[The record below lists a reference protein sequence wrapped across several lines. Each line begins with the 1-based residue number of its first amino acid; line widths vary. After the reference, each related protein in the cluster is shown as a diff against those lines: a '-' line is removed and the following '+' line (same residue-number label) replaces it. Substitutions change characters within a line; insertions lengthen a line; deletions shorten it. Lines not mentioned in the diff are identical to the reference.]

1 VQVHGEK
8 VEAAEAGQRAAVNL
22 AGLEVEQI
30 ERGSVV
36 AGPKMIKPSQ
46 RLDVRLLL
54 LKSAA
59 KPLKNRARVRFYL
72 GTRETLGRVVLLD
85 REELEPGS
93 VVYAQIVLEEQ
104 AVPVKGDRFVIR
116 SYSPMRTIGGGV
128 VIDPLPKRKHKRF
141 RDEVISALTTRE
153 RGTPA
158 EIVQQ
163 YLEVSNNLFLPSDV
177 AAATSLQEEEVLE
190 AAGALAKE
198 NIIKLISGEGK
209 SYLISINVYN
219 LWQDN
224 IKKLVSVCHRDFP
237 LREGFPKEELRS
249 RKFPSINNKIF
260 QLLLLEMEKEG
271 VLKLLAQAVALKD
284 FETGPD
290 AEQKKQIQQIRH
302 ILQEAA
308 YLPPSWLDLSR
319 TIGFDEAK
327 GTEFLQYL
335 LRTGELVKVAEDLY
349 FQKDILREIVAK
361 VTSYIR
367 EKGEI
372 TVGELR
378 DLLKTSRKYALPLL
392 EYFDREKLTRRVGDK
407 RLPGRALEL

>member
-1 VQVHGEK
+1 
-8 VEAAEAGQRAAVNL
+8 
-22 AGLEVEQI
+22 
-30 ERGSVV
+30 V

-72 GTRETLGRVVLLD
+72 GTRETLGRVALLD

-93 VVYAQIVLEEQ
+93 VVYAQIVLEEE

-141 RDEVISALTTRE
+141 RDEVISALATRE

-158 EIVQQ
+158 EIVRQ
-163 YLEVSNNLFLPSDV
+163 YLEGNTSLFLPADV
-177 AAATSLQEEEVLE
+177 AATAALQEVEVLE
-190 AAGALAKE
+190 AAGALAKD

-209 SYLISINVYN
+209 LFLISINVYN

-224 IKKLVSVCHRDFP
+224 IKKLVSAYHRDFP
-237 LREGFPKEELRS
+237 LREGYPKEELRS
-249 RKFPSINNKIF
+249 RKFPSISNRIF

-271 VLKLLAQAVALKD
+271 ALKILAQAVTIRD
-284 FETGPD
+284 FEPGPD
-290 AEQKKQIQQIRH
+290 NEQKKQIQQIRH
-302 ILQEAA
+302 IMAESA
-308 YLPPSWLDLSR
+308 YLPPSWSDLSR
-319 TIGFDEAK
+319 TMGFDDTK

-349 FQKDILREIVAK
+349 FQKDILQEIIAK
-361 VTSYIR
+361 VAAYIR
-367 EKGEI
+367 ETGEI